1 MSQKINYYL
10 LCPICN
16 KDKNFKMCYDA
27 FDENGRCILN
37 ENMKKTFSNFYCGR
51 TNFINFDVAF
61 DKETIAYLKF
71 QLKYST
77 FLRLLENFNLK

>member
-1 MSQKINYYL
+1 MSQKMNYYL
-10 LCPICN
+10 LCPIYI
-16 KDKNFKMCYDA
+16 KGKNFKMCYDA

-51 TNFINFDVAF
+51 TNFINFDVGF